1 MHARLTQIQGAPDQ
15 LDAAIE
21 MAKTRVLPT
30 LQGLDGYKGF
40 TVAVDRGSGK
50 MFGISFFDSE
60 ETLRASDEA
69 VRAVR
74 EETAEA
80 AGGSP
85 EVSFYEVVI
94 DDEA

>member
-1 MHARLTQIQGAPDQ
+1 MHARVTQIQGTPDQ
-15 LDAAIE
+15 LDTAIE
-21 MAKTRVLPT
+21 MAKSQVLPT

-40 TVAVDRGSGK
+40 TVGVDRSNGK
-50 MFGISFFDSE
+50 IFGLSFFESE

-74 EETAEA
+74 EETAQA

-85 EVSFYEVVI
+85 EVAFFEIVI